1 MPQVTYTTVQAN
13 EVITAANTNAVF
25 TAVEDA
31 TDGTTGKI
39 DPDNT
44 GTGAITRQHLG
55 ANEVYQNH
63 NAVDNGSVTSGTV
76 RSSGINSAATAWTL
90 VATLPITG
98 TPTFNVNEAVLRYA
112 FNLLIGDVTTS
123 GGSIYKAQQVYYL
136 KVVLEYNDGG
146 GVLETD
152 VSPFFGYGLAQ
163 RSSNDATTS
172 GSEGDVVS
180 AWTRN
185 PLTGIIINRTASR
198 QYISLKL
205 YFKLNVN
212 DGGTANTV
220 ETCHYHSYCF
230 AEFL

>member
-1 MPQVTYTTVQAN
+1 MAPNNNQHNNRTDYDDFNYPADYHYDKYDSRSHHHDNDNDDDNVHDPATYY
-13 EVITAANTNAVF
+13 
-25 TAVEDA
+25 D
-31 TDGTTGKI
+31 
-39 DPDNT
+39 
-44 GTGAITRQHLG
+44 
-55 ANEVYQNH
+55 H
-63 NAVDNGSVTSGTV
+63 NFNYRGPNYDYNRYV
-76 RSSGINSAATAWTL
+76 
-90 VATLPITG
+90 
-98 TPTFNVNEAVLRYA
+98 PTFNVNEAVLRYA

-123 GGSIYKAQQVYYL
+123 GGSITKAQQVYYL

-163 RSSNDATTS
+163 RSSNDSTTG

-205 YFKLNVN
+205 YFKFNVN

-220 ETCHYHSYCF
+220 STNHYHAYCF

>member
-1 MPQVTYTTVQAN
+1 MSQVTYTTVQAN
-13 EVITAANTNAVF
+13 EIITAANTNAVF

-31 TDGTTGKI
+31 TDGTTGRI
-39 DPDNT
+39 DTDNT
-44 GTGAITRQHLG
+44 GTGAITGQHLG

-63 NAVDNGSVTSGTV
+63 SVVDSGSTTSGTV
-76 RSSGINSAATAWTL
+76 RSSGTGGAATAWTL

-123 GGSIYKAQQVYYL
+123 GGSVTKAQQVYYL
-136 KVVLEYNDGG
+136 KVVLEYDDGG
-146 GVLETD
+146 GAAEVD

-163 RSSNDATTS
+163 RSSNDSTTG

-185 PLTGIIINRTASR
+185 PLTGIIINRTAGR

-212 DGGTANTV
+212 DAGTANTV
-220 ETCHYHSYCF
+220 ETCHVHSYAF